1 MARVWPPPRATMTGM
16 AGPRRSPP
24 FSCADER
31 TTLMEWLDFQ
41 RATLAAKC
49 EGLSDAQLRLAAV
62 PPSSL
67 TLLGLVQHMAQV
79 ERHWFRRVLAE
90 EEIGPIYG
98 SAAGPEGAS
107 NGFAF
112 VEVVSGEQALANWAA
127 EIAQARTN
135 AAAYGL
141 DQERRYRN
149 WDTNLRNIYL
159 HMIGEY
165 ARHNGHADL
174 IRERIDGQTGL

>member
-1 MARVWPPPRATMTGM
+1 MAGM

-24 FSCADER
+24 FTCSDER
-31 TTLMEWLDFQ
+31 TTFEDWLDFQ
-41 RATLAAKC
+41 RATLAVKC

-79 ERHWFRRVLAE
+79 ERHWFRRVLAGE
-90 EEIGPIYG
+90 DIGPIYG
-98 SAAGPEGAS
+98 TAAGPEGAS
-107 NGFAF
+107 DGFAF
-112 VEVVSGEQALANWAA
+112 FDAVSGEQALANWAA
-127 EIAQARTN
+127 EMAQARTT
-135 AAAYGL
+135 ATAYAL

-149 WDTNLRNIYL
+149 WDTNLRSIYV
-159 HMIGEY
+159 HVIGEY

-174 IRERIDGQTGL
+174 IRERIDGRTGL

>member
-1 MARVWPPPRATMTGM
+1 MAGM
-16 AGPRRSPP
+16 AGPRRALP

-31 TTLMEWLDFQ
+31 TTLADWLDFH

-49 EGLSDAQLRLAAV
+49 ARLDDAQLRLAAV

-79 ERHWFRRVLAE
+79 ERHWFRRVLAGE
-90 EEIGPIYG
+90 DVGPIFG
-98 SAAGPEGAS
+98 TAAGPDGAS
-107 NGFAF
+107 DAFA
-112 VEVVSGEQALANWAA
+112 VVDTVSAEQVLVIWT
-127 EIAQARTN
+127 EEMAQARTN
-135 AAAYGL
+135 AAAFAL
-141 DQERRYRN
+141 DETRRYRD
-149 WDTNLRNIYL
+149 WDTNLRSIYV

-174 IRERIDGQTGL
+174 IRERIDGRTGL